1 MEGFFLFFA
10 VAGYTRLGGILMSIS
25 QSLLPEFEQEA
36 ATTRKL
42 LERVPADKFGWKPH
56 EKSMTMGRLATHVA
70 EMVGW
75 MSVTLTT
82 EKLDFAPPGGQPM
95 VAYEPKSAADLL
107 AYFDKNVVEARA
119 ALSKATDQ
127 EMMQNWTLL
136 SAGSVLFTM
145 PRIACVRGMIMNH
158 VVHHRGQLSV
168 YLRMNNIPVP
178 AMYGPSAD
186 ENTFAAA
193 S

>member
-1 MEGFFLFFA
+1 MEGTSSSQA
-10 VAGYTRLGGILMSIS
+10 ILDWEHISMSIS

-56 EKSMTMGRLATHVA
+56 ERSMAMGRLATHVA

-75 MSVTLTT
+75 MGTTLTT
-82 EKLDFAPPGGQPM
+82 KQLDFAPPGGQPY
-95 VAYEPKSAADLL
+95 VAFQPKSTADLVG
-107 AYFDKNVVEARA
+107 YFDKNVAEARA
-119 ALSKATDQ
+119 ALAKASDQ
-127 EMMQNWTLL
+127 DMMENWSLL
-136 SAGSVLFTM
+136 NGGNVLFTM

-168 YLRMNNIPVP
+168 YLRLNDIPVP

-186 ENTFAAA
+186 ENSFAAA

>member
-1 MEGFFLFFA
+1 
-10 VAGYTRLGGILMSIS
+10 MSIS
-25 QSLLPEFEQEA
+25 QSLLPELDHEA
-36 ATTRKL
+36 GTTRKL

-70 EMVGW
+70 EMIGW
-75 MSVTLTT
+75 ISTTIST
-82 EKLDFAPPGGQPM
+82 EKLDFAPPGGEPI
-95 VAYEPKSAADLL
+95 VPYVPKSTADLV
-107 AYFDKNVVEARA
+107 AFFDKNVSEAKA
-119 ALSKATDQ
+119 ALAKVTDP
-127 EMMQNWTLL
+127 ELMQNWSLM
-136 SAGSVLFTM
+136 SAGNVIFTM
-145 PRIACVRGMIMNH
+145 PRVACIRGMIMNH
-158 VVHHRGQLSV
+158 VIHHRGQLSV

>member
-1 MEGFFLFFA
+1 
-10 VAGYTRLGGILMSIS
+10 MSIS
-25 QSLLPEFEQEA
+25 QSLLPEFDQEA
-36 ATTRKL
+36 VTTRKL

-70 EMVGW
+70 ELVGW
-75 MSVTLTT
+75 MSTILTT
-82 EKLDFAPPGGQPM
+82 EKLDFAPPGGQPY
-95 VAYEPKSAADLL
+95 VAYEPKSTPDLV
-107 AYFDKNVVEARA
+107 AFFDKSVTETRA
-119 ALSKATDQ
+119 ALAKATDQ
-127 EMMQNWTLL
+127 EMMQSWSLL
-136 SAGSVLFTM
+136 SGGKVLFTM
-145 PRIACVRGMIMNH
+145 PRIACVRGMSMNH

-186 ENTFAAA
+186 DNTFAAA

>member
-1 MEGFFLFFA
+1 
-10 VAGYTRLGGILMSIS
+10 MSIS
-25 QSLLPEFEQEA
+25 QSLIPELDQEA

-75 MSVTLTT
+75 MNTTLTT
-82 EKLDFAPPGGQPM
+82 EKLDFAPPGGEPM
-95 VAYEPKSAADLL
+95 VPYEPKTTADLL
-107 AYFDKNVVEARA
+107 AFFDKNVAEGQA
-119 ALSKATDQ
+119 ALAKATDQ
-127 EMMQNWTLL
+127 DMMQNWTLL
-136 SAGSVLFTM
+136 AGGSVIFSM
-145 PRIACVRGMIMNH
+145 PRIACIRGMIMNH
-158 VVHHRGQLSV
+158 VIHHRGQLSV
-168 YLRMNNIPVP
+168 YLRLNNIPVP

>member
-1 MEGFFLFFA
+1 
-10 VAGYTRLGGILMSIS
+10 MSIS
-25 QSLLPEFEQEA
+25 QSLLPELEQEA

-75 MSVTLTT
+75 VSVTLTT
-82 EKLDFAPPGGQPM
+82 EKLDFAPVGGQPM
-95 VAYEPKSAADLL
+95 VPFEPKSTADLL
-107 AYFDKNVVEARA
+107 SFFDKNVVEAKA
-119 ALSKATDQ
+119 ALAKATDA
-127 EMMQNWTLL
+127 EMFQNWTLL
-136 SAGSVLFTM
+136 SGGKVIFTM
-145 PRIACVRGMIMNH
+145 PRIACLRGMVMNH
-158 VVHHRGQLSV
+158 VIHHRGQLSV
-168 YLRMNNIPVP
+168 YLRLNGIPVP

-186 ENTFAAA
+186 EGAFAAA

>member
-1 MEGFFLFFA
+1 
-10 VAGYTRLGGILMSIS
+10 MSIS
-25 QSLLPEFEQEA
+25 QSLLPELDQEA
-36 ATTRKL
+36 GTTHKL
-42 LERVPADKFGWKPH
+42 LERVPADKFDWKPH
-56 EKSMTMGRLATHVA
+56 ERSMTMGRLATHIA

-75 MSVTLTT
+75 ISTTLTT

-95 VAYEPKSAADLL
+95 APYVPKTTADLVAYFE
-107 AYFDKNVVEARA
+107 KNVADAHA
-119 ALSKATDQ
+119 ALVKATDQ
-127 EMMQNWTLL
+127 ELMQNWTLL
-136 SAGSVLFTM
+136 GGGNVIFSM

-158 VVHHRGQLSV
+158 IIHHRGQLSV
-168 YLRMNNIPVP
+168 YLRLNNIPVP

>member
-1 MEGFFLFFA
+1 
-10 VAGYTRLGGILMSIS
+10 MSIS
-25 QSLLPEFEQEA
+25 QSFLPEFEQEA

-56 EKSMTMGRLATHVA
+56 ERSMAMGRLATHIA

-75 MSVTLTT
+75 MSATLTT
-82 EKLDFAPPGGQPM
+82 DTLDFAPPGGQPY
-95 VAYEPKSAADLL
+95 VAFEPKSSPDLV
-107 AYFDKNVVEARA
+107 AYFDKNVGEARA
-119 ALSKATDQ
+119 ALAKATDPQ
-127 EMMQNWTLL
+127 MMQDWSLL
-136 SAGSVLFTM
+136 SGGQVLFTM
-145 PRIACVRGMIMNH
+145 PRVACIRGMIMNH

-168 YLRMNNIPVP
+168 YLRLNNIPGP

-186 ENTFAAA
+186 ENSFAAA

>member
-1 MEGFFLFFA
+1 
-10 VAGYTRLGGILMSIS
+10 MSIS
-25 QSLLPEFEQEA
+25 QSLLPEVEHEA
-36 ATTRKL
+36 GTTRKL

-56 EKSMTMGRLATHVA
+56 EKSMAMGRLAAHIA
-70 EMVGW
+70 EMMEW
-75 MSVTLTT
+75 LSITLKT

-95 VAYEPKSAADLL
+95 VPFEPKSSAELL
-107 AYFDKNVVEARA
+107 AFFDKNVSDAKTGLA
-119 ALSKATDQ
+119 KATDQ
-127 EMMQNWTLL
+127 EMFQDWSLL
-136 SAGSVLFTM
+136 SGGQVIFTM
-145 PRIACVRGMIMNH
+145 PRVACIRGMIMNH

-186 ENTFAAA
+186 ENSFAAA